1 MRYIAA
7 YLLLKIGGTETPS
20 ASDII
25 RVIQSVGIEVDEERV
40 DTLLS
45 ELDGKDINA
54 VRFLSV
60 YLATTSN
67 VPFHSSSPRA
77 LTS

>member
-7 YLLLKIGGTETPS
+7 YLLLKIGGTEKPS

-60 YLATTSN
+60 YLVTTSN